1 MANGKLIKT
10 EFFYGIEVTEDNKFL
25 SFQDADGQYN
35 IDMKPNPY
43 SHTCFIDEL
52 NKIMVAIEKDVVFS
66 FDRSTCRVKITTA
79 TQLDLLIDSGVTKNM
94 FELLGFTGGV
104 DLTGQT
110 EYVSDSPLGKRYAV
124 QFCPQSLL
132 RCEDNKRLKDATI
145 SESISGKYECFH
157 CGEESFF
164 EFNLRF
170 ITDIE
175 QVCFFMLTNPNGVQ
189 DARDL
194 FDYMICKRP
203 LELTPDCDFR
213 DEFYTVVLDQTPESR
228 DGTGYELKE
237 MYAQGLCG
245 YYETGLLRFK
255 CIEKGA

>member
-1 MANGKLIKT
+1 MAGKIINT
-10 EFFYGIEVTEDNKFL
+10 EIFYGLDVTEDNRYL
-25 SFQDADGQYN
+25 SLSDADGS
-35 IDMKPNPY
+35 Y
-43 SHTCFIDEL
+43 SVDIKVNDYTPTCLIDEL
-52 NKIMVAIEKDVVFS
+52 NKIMISLDKDVRFS
-66 FDRSTCRVKITTA
+66 FDRSTCRVKITTDS
-79 TQLDLLIDSGVTKNM
+79 QLDLLIDSGSGKSM
-94 FELLGFTGGV
+94 FELLGFTGDV

-110 EYVSDSPLGKRYAV
+110 EYLADTPFGTRYQV

-170 ITDIE
+170 ITDIKQE
-175 QVCFFMLTNPNGVQ
+175 CFFMYSNPNGVQ

-194 FDYMICKRP
+194 FDYMICKRAV
-203 LELTPDCDFR
+203 ELTPDCDFR

-228 DGTGYELKE
+228 NGTGYELKE

-255 CIEKGA
+255 CIDKEA